1 MRLDAGWDEDF
12 GILAE
17 TLAGFC
23 KEHCPDDEV
32 RQGAGA
38 LSREL
43 WKSLASLGIFTAA
56 VPGDESGPAELVAAM
71 EALGYAAFPGPVFE
85 TVFGAGVLEGEELER
100 VLVGESIVSLAMG
113 PWIAWGPE
121 ADVFIDCEVTASGA
135 VSAWR
140 SSPLGVLEAVQTLGG
155 EPWARGALE
164 RGEKLSGAE
173 RAAATADLARAAY
186 LAAAGRRLLDAAS
199 EHARTRKQ
207 FGKAIGEFQAVAH
220 PLANVYMRWVGARG
234 LVRRAALMLVDD
246 GLSEDTRGAIAMA
259 RLSAEAAS
267 LEAVQT
273 GHQVFG
279 AIGITLEGPAFHVS
293 RRIRHRVS
301 ASFGAS
307 AAREIAVQTLGLEG
321 GEG

>member
-1 MRLDAGWDEDF
+1 VRLDAGWDEDF

-23 KEHCPDDEV
+23 SEHCPDEAV
-32 RQGAGA
+32 RQSVGA
-38 LSREL
+38 LPRDL
-43 WKSLASLGIFTAA
+43 WKSLAGLGIFAAA
-56 VPGDESGPAELVAAM
+56 VPGDDSGPAELVAAM
-71 EALGYAAFPGPVFE
+71 EALGYAAFPGPIFE
-85 TVFGAGVLEGEELER
+85 TVFGCGVLAGDELER
-100 VLVGESIVSLAMG
+100 VLSGESIVSVAMG
-113 PWIAWGPE
+113 PWIPWGPE
-121 ADVFIDCEVTASGA
+121 AEIFIDCEIAASGA

-140 SSPLGVLEAVQTLGG
+140 SSPIGVLEAVQTLGG

-164 RGEKLSGAE
+164 HGEELPSADL
-173 RAAATADLARAAY
+173 AAAKADLARAAY

-199 EHARTRKQ
+199 EHARTRRQ

-220 PLANVYMRWVGARG
+220 PLANVYMQWVGARG
-234 LVRRAALMLVDD
+234 LVRRAALMLGDR
-246 GLSEDTRGAIAMA
+246 GLDEATRGAIAMA

-301 ASFGAS
+301 ASVGGR
-307 AAREIAVQTLGLEG
+307 AARETVVRALGLEG
-321 GEG
+321 GEE